1 MFTSIDSVYSW
12 LFDQRKTKKREN
24 LDRIKCAAKDLN
36 VDKPS
41 YKIIHIAGTNG
52 KGSTAIMIQ
61 KMLALTGKH
70 IGLFISPYVIRF
82 NERIEIN
89 DRYISDA
96 EIMHYA
102 NILYE
107 YSKEYEA
114 KYNDIIPFFELTLLM
129 ALLYFKDRNID
140 ILVMEAGLGG
150 LLDATNFL
158 DTDLQIITNIGYDH
172 MAQLGN
178 TLEEISYHKLGI
190 AKENKT
196 LITASDESLIPLF
209 KEYLDKKNTKLIY
222 VNPFIKDIALK
233 EYTSFTYKNESY
245 KVSLMGEYQA
255 YNASIAIEAV
265 KYILPN
271 FPKDFIDYALANIF
285 WPGRMEYISKNPKI
299 LIDGGHNIHA
309 IKATVKTLSMLKG
322 KAKIKVLF
330 SALYDKDYKKMIEE
344 LNKIAS
350 FYYFTGL
357 DDLRKTDPNEFV
369 KYTYIPS
376 KIYDTFS
383 ECLDKEIKNIKED
396 EILFITGSLHF
407 ISQVREKYFKK

>member
-1 MFTSIDSVYSW
+1 MEEYDSKLESLLESIIGKLPVMIPVAGSFSQ
-12 LFDQRKTKKREN
+12 L
-24 LDRIKCAAKDLN
+24 A
-36 VDKPS
+36 VDVET
-41 YKIIHIAGTNG
+41 H
-52 KGSTAIMIQ
+52 
-61 KMLALTGKH
+61 
-70 IGLFISPYVIRF
+70 F
-82 NERIEIN
+82 
-89 DRYISDA
+89 
-96 EIMHYA
+96 
-102 NILYE
+102 
-107 YSKEYEA
+107 
-114 KYNDIIPFFELTLLM
+114 
-129 ALLYFKDRNID
+129 
-140 ILVMEAGLGG
+140 
-150 LLDATNFL
+150 DATNFL

-196 LITASDESLIPLF
+196 LITAVDESLIPLF

-383 ECLDKEIKNIKED
+383 ECLDKEIKNIN
-396 EILFITGSLHF
+396 
-407 ISQVREKYFKK
+407 